1 MILQETYN
9 PEQVL
14 DDVFFP
20 ITSTLDDPNK
30 KVKRKKKW
38 WAEDSAVTRV
48 DLADVSSEF
57 DPLIPTCHVDL
68 NAAPFVGTRKEQP
81 VVTEVRKDHDYYA
94 IKARQRIMEIYDFDR
109 RTWGLVYGAMDIWSH
124 FKHFV
129 KLVSGE
135 VNDIRHRAG
144 ARVRGYFSRKR

>member
-9 PEQVL
+9 PKQVL

-38 WAEDSAVTRV
+38 AGNSAITRV
-48 DLADVSSEF
+48 DLASVTAEG
-57 DPLIPTCHVDL
+57 DPLIPACHVDL
-68 NAAPFVGTRKEQP
+68 NSAPFVGTRDKKP
-81 VVTEVRKDHDYYA
+81 VVTKVRKDHDYYA
-94 IKARQRIMEIYDFDR
+94 IKARRRIIEIEAFDR
-109 RTWGLVYGAMDIWSH
+109 RTWGLVYGAMDIWGH
-124 FKHFV
+124 FKYFV